1 MFACFAAQFGTLK
14 TSRSPSRDFD
24 MAFLRL
30 PVTTSLRCTNARI
43 WYSSATAVAGGGGKP
58 FIGRDRLDP
67 PFDDHVATFRS
78 KTTGEILRAYVVYQL
93 CSSEYLVENNA
104 RLMKVGRTVL
114 GQRLFAW
121 LMKKTFYGHF
131 VAGEDHGRVEPTLH
145 RLRSFGVKPILD
157 YSVEED
163 ISREEAEQREVQS
176 STPEATTRTDDG
188 VLPPDTVATPGDG
201 SLQRYRVHR
210 QFADRRFNVQSARTY
225 FYLNEATCERNMEV
239 FQECLRASARVTD
252 GAGITAVKLTALG
265 RPQFLLQLSEV
276 IMRARAVAGE
286 IMGGRGG
293 NVIGR
298 RLSVRQLEERLSEA
312 GIADTDRF
320 LAKVTKDSE
329 GVIHLFPWSGLLD
342 ENFELSDTFRVP
354 CLKEGR
360 MVKLLSQLSETEEH
374 MFRNTVRRLNTL
386 SQTAKDLGVRIM
398 VDAEHTYF
406 QPAISR
412 LTMELMQKYN
422 TERAVVFNTYQC
434 YLKDALDEVKTD
446 LDQAERQ
453 GFYFGAK
460 LVRGAYIDQERDRA
474 AKMGYADPTNP
485 SYEAT
490 TKMYHDTLTEC
501 LKRIKKLRN
510 QNGGHDRIGIMV
522 ASHNEDT
529 VRFALSQMK
538 EMGIG
543 PEEKVICFGQLLGMC
558 DFITFPLGKCSWLT
572 GTSLVGDRNLL
583 SLHIRL
589 VIIINLKY
597 V

>member
-1 MFACFAAQFGTLK
+1 
-14 TSRSPSRDFD
+14 
-24 MAFLRL
+24 MAFLKL
-30 PVTTSLRCTNARI
+30 PVTASLRRTNARI
-43 WYSSATAVAGGGGKP
+43 CWHSSGAAAAGGGGGGGKP
-58 FIGRDRLDP
+58 HAVRDRLVP

-104 RLMKVGRTVL
+104 WLMKVGRTVL
-114 GQRLFAW
+114 GQRMFAW

-145 RLRSFGVKPILD
+145 RLRAFGVKPILD

-163 ISREEAEQREVQS
+163 ISREEAEKREVRA
-176 STPEATTRTDDG
+176 STPEASSTRADDG
-188 VLPPDTVATPGDG
+188 S
-201 SLQRYRVHR
+201 SLRQYRVNR
-210 QFADRRFNVQSARTY
+210 QFADRRSNVQNARTY

-286 IMGGRGG
+286 ILGGRGG

-298 RLSVRQLEERLSEA
+298 RLSVRRLEERLSEA

-354 CLKEGR
+354 CLREGR

-386 SQTAKDLGVRIM
+386 AQTAKDLGVRIM

-422 TERAVVFNTYQC
+422 TESAVVFNTYQC

-474 AKMGYADPTNP
+474 AKMGYADPINP

-501 LKRIKKLRN
+501 LKRIKELQKD
-510 QNGGHDRIGIMV
+510 QNGGCNRIGIMV

-538 EMGIG
+538 EMGID
-543 PEEKVICFGQLLGMC
+543 PEDKVICFGQLLGMC
-558 DFITFPLGKCSWLT
+558 DFITFPLGKCSC
-572 GTSLVGDRNLL
+572 G
-583 SLHIRL
+583 
-589 VIIINLKY
+589 
-597 V
+597 